1 MAISNAALEK
11 LIREIES
18 QAAAAEQQISLS
30 RAQVTSKQREIRL
43 LKLTLEELSGVS
55 QKTPTYEGV
64 GKMFVSVPPPKL
76 CEKLR
81 SQVKTLEGDV
91 ESLGKR
97 LVYLETTRKNSR
109 EHIDKMLKQAP
120 VKGLGAN

>member
-1 MAISNAALEK
+1 MKELAKCLHFHF
-11 LIREIES
+11 LL
-18 QAAAAEQQISLS
+18 LS
-30 RAQVTSKQREIRL
+30 SSSPNFLFFSFSFLSPGE
-43 LKLTLEELSGVS
+43 LTDNV
-55 QKTPTYEGV
+55 PR
-64 GKMFVSVPPPKL
+64 FVSVPPPKL

-81 SQVKTLEGDV
+81 AQVRTLEGDV

-120 VKGLGAN
+120 VKGSGAN